1 MGEAGWGEGSGVTPG
16 GWGGSPLPSPRMR
29 PSGSFLAGTCPHTAA
44 AMVGL
49 VPVPVAP
56 EFLHQREGRA
66 GADLPAGHVGVLR
79 CGFRGWHEIGGARLK
94 PLEAQAPLADS
105 ERNLVSTCVITRVSN
120 EANAEAGGGS
130 SKKAHPT
137 HSLLLKG
144 GGRAWPPARPGA
156 EVPQKAW
163 GGAPAVPPAFFSPS
177 YFLEGVRQH
186 RAEVLAEVSQVV

>member
-1 MGEAGWGEGSGVTPG
+1 
-16 GWGGSPLPSPRMR
+16 
-29 PSGSFLAGTCPHTAA
+29 
-44 AMVGL
+44 MVGL